1 MRRPEIFDGAE
12 MNPRARRSNGKVVP
26 TVATPGD
33 FFDGAE
39 MSPGVEEGRGR
50 YFPRLL
56 HPGKPPDQFR
66 RSGRRP
72 ETRHH
77 PYRLLIHIRNCW

>member
-50 YFPRLL
+50 YFP
-56 HPGKPPDQFR
+56 
-66 RSGRRP
+66 
-72 ETRHH
+72 
-77 PYRLLIHIRNCW
+77 